1 MKFSKRHLA
10 KTLSWRFIGT
20 LDTMFL
26 SWFISG
32 DLYVGLKIGGFELIS
47 KMVLYYFHEQLWFKS
62 NIINTNK
69 RHLLKTFSWR
79 AIGTLDTIILGWL
92 ITANPIIGL
101 KIGGAEVFSKMLLY
115 FGHEKLWYKINYGLT
130 LRNKRKRLRNIRE
143 QRNKK
148 TNNELTHGQ
157 TRL

>member
-32 DLYVGLKIGGFELIS
+32 DLSVGLKIGGFELIS
-47 KMVLYYFHEQLWFKS
+47 KMVLYYFHEQFWFKS
-62 NIINTNK
+62 NITNTNK

-79 AIGTLDTIILGWL
+79 AIGTLDTILLGWL
-92 ITANPIIGL
+92 VTGNPLTGL

-130 LRNKRKRLRNIRE
+130 LRNKRKRLKNIRE
-143 QRNKK
+143 ERSKINK
-148 TNNELTHGQ
+148 
-157 TRL
+157 